1 MMVAMMVMMS
11 FGVRCSAYAGASYR
25 QSIDL
30 SAVMSGATISL
41 LSDLISM
48 WPGFTNGGHL
58 IIYNPYTACLNLS
71 SLKWHYRGFASLNLH
86 IWTSVPP
93 P

>member
-25 QSIDL
+25 QSIDP
-30 SAVMSGATISL
+30 VSGATISL

-48 WPGFTNGGHL
+48 WSGFTNGGHL

-71 SLKWHYRGFASLNLH
+71 SLKWHYRGFASSNLH
-86 IWTSVPP
+86 IWSLVPP